1 MLCNCGGVYLSARGA
16 CGVSIFFMSLSKPC
30 TDERYNEWALAR
42 VLLYT
47 FRTED
52 NQLRELEAEPDQ
64 LCLRYDS
71 HWDEGGVFFHKLRE
85 FEHAPTKTV
94 CIWIDQAT
102 LHIKVRITHETKWD
116 LMELEEYTL
125 DMTIEP
131 VPGPV
136 PGGRFVGP
144 APWQFPTF
152 ESLREWIR
160 GLNDFWYAMEE
171 A

>member
-1 MLCNCGGVYLSARGA
+1 
-16 CGVSIFFMSLSKPC
+16 MSLSKPC
-30 TDERYNEWALAR
+30 TDERYNERALAR
-42 VLLYT
+42 DLLYT
-47 FRTED
+47 FKSKE

-71 HWDEGGVFFHKLRE
+71 HRDEEGVFFHKLRE
-85 FEHAPTKTV
+85 FEYAPPRTV
-94 CIWIDQAT
+94 RIWIDQAT
-102 LHIKVRITHETKWD
+102 LHIKVRITHEKEQYDEENEWWS
-116 LMELEEYTL
+116 LVELEGYTL
-125 DMTIEP
+125 NMTIEP

-152 ESLREWIR
+152 ESLRDWIR
-160 GLNDFWYAMEE
+160 GLNDLWYPMDE